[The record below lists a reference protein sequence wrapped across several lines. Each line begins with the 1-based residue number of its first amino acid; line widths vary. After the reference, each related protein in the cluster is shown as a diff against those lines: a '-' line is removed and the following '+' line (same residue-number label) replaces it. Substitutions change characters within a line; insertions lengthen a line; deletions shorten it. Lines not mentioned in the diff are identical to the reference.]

1 MRASYG
7 RCKKKC
13 DTCWRR
19 AFHVRRSWRVDS
31 RAPWHDTRFLFID
44 KVCTKESSAG
54 IKTVMKFKKVEPEQF
69 DCTKTTMRPFGCM
82 ELWAGNEKAHRS
94 LDLAGLQTD
103 VILLPRRTSECFA
116 GASARGNSW
125 SLGKG
130 WKASRSDTSLV
141 KPTASRACG

>member
-94 LDLAGLQTD
+94 LDLAGLQSD
-103 VILLPRRTSECFA
+103 VIAVPS
-116 GASARGNSW
+116 GAHKGADLSALFSCTHNIAPVFLSNS
-125 SLGKG
+125 
-130 WKASRSDTSLV
+130 AS
-141 KPTASRACG
+141 

>member
-82 ELWAGNEKAHRS
+82 RS
-94 LDLAGLQTD
+94 EEH
-103 VILLPRRTSECFA
+103 TSELQ
-116 GASARGNSW
+116 SHLN
-125 SLGKG
+125 
-130 WKASRSDTSLV
+130 LV
-141 KPTASRACG
+141 CRLLLEK